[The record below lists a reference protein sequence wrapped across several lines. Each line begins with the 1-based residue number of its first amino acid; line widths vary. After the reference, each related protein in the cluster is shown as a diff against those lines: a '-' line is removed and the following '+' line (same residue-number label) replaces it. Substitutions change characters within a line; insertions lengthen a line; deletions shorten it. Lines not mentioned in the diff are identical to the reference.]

1 MKLPMK
7 SRFLKLKTI
16 TITFYFNNAHHL
28 FIVTPVI
35 AIETMATGANTAPL
49 GKLHPVLAAKYP
61 TRSTS
66 NSRYGDLI
74 FYLVLWTICS
84 MNLLSYE
91 PFVLWNVTAVVAVG
105 TQNCRNIWKLRNGLL
120 QHFSLVS
127 PFAWCLLSSW
137 TAYKILFLY
146 VALAQPFSL

>member
-28 FIVTPVI
+28 FIVIPVI

-66 NSRYGDLI
+66 NSRYWDLS
-74 FYLVLWTICS
+74 LL
-84 MNLLSYE
+84 LLSYE
-91 PFVLWNVTAVVAVG
+91 PFVLWTLWTLWNVTAVVAVG
-105 TQNCRNIWKLRNGLL
+105 TLNCRNIWKLRNGLL

-127 PFAWCLLSSW
+127 PFLLGVYFLAEPHIKYCS
-137 TAYKILFLY
+137 LY
-146 VALAQPFSL
+146 VAPGQPFPP